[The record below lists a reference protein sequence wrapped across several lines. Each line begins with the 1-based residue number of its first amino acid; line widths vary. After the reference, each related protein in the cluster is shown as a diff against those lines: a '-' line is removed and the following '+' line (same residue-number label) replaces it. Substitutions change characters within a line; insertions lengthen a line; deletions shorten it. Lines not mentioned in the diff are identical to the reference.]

1 MKFRLRWLDNSFVW
15 IRSKALG
22 SKVGGDPTFGQD
34 GQLTENNRALLFERL
49 MRFFG
54 F

>member
-22 SKVGGDPTFGQD
+22 SKVGGDPTFGGRTIDRKQS
-34 GQLTENNRALLFERL
+34 
-49 MRFFG
+49 RFAF
-54 F
+54 